1 MFCCV
6 RRERINPF
14 RSADFHAACSLL
26 VPEGFGTHECV
37 PYENI
42 LTNSNLPISQIKPVG
57 RYYLDLAEILRK
69 RMGNATNSATVVRI
83 QEIG

>member
-1 MFCCV
+1 MHSLRKNHRFTI
-6 RRERINPF
+6 RRT
-14 RSADFHAACSLL
+14 L
-26 VPEGFGTHECV
+26 VVYEPFGTHECV

-42 LTNSNLPISQIKPVG
+42 LTNSNSAISQIKPVG

>member
-1 MFCCV
+1 MFATF
-6 RRERINPF
+6 RRGTARRPTVLSGIVPFNP
-14 RSADFHAACSLL
+14 
-26 VPEGFGTHECV
+26 PNT
-37 PYENI
+37 
-42 LTNSNLPISQIKPVG
+42 NLPISQIKPVG